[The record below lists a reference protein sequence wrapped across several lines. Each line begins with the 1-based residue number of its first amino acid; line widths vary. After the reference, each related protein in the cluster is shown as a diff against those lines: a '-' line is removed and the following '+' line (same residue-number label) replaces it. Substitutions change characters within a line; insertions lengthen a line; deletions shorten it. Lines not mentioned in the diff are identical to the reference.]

1 MNTDKLSTLA
11 ISDSGFIF
19 DPTTGHSFTTNS
31 VGIAIIELLK
41 QGLENQEIV
50 DDLLMQYEVSENEL
64 EVDVMDFIH
73 NLKNF
78 YLI

>member
-31 VGIAIIELLK
+31 VGIAILELLK
-41 QGLENQEIV
+41 QGMENQEII
-50 DDLLMQYEVSENEL
+50 DELSDEYEVSENEL
-64 EVDVMDFIH
+64 EIDVMDFIH

-78 YLI
+78 YLV

>member
-31 VGIAIIELLK
+31 VGIDILELLK
-41 QGLENQEIV
+41 KGLENQEII
-50 DDLLMQYEVSENEL
+50 DELLDQYDVSENEL

>member
-1 MNTDKLSTLA
+1 MNTDKLSVLA
-11 ISDSGFIF
+11 ISDSGFLF

-31 VGIAIIELLK
+31 VGIEIIEFLK
-41 QGLENQEIV
+41 KGLENQEII
-50 DDLLMQYEVSENEL
+50 DELFEQYDVSENEL
-64 EVDVMDFIH
+64 EIDIMDFIH